1 MRPLRI
7 LSAALLLTVAAA
19 SSASGAGSS
28 VPFDYTPDPAL
39 RTASRGEL
47 ETRIRRACVIVQA
60 RQQGVGEAQLAR
72 PCGCYALRTLR
83 SFTPAELQSY
93 RDTGVFNDTAR
104 AKAQQ
109 ALEACLRP

>member
-1 MRPLRI
+1 MRPLRL
-7 LSAALLLTVAAA
+7 LSAALLLAVAASPA
-19 SSASGAGSS
+19 LGAGSS

-47 ETRIRRACVIVQA
+47 ETRIKRACVIVQA
-60 RQQGVGEAQLAR
+60 RQQGVSEAQLTR

-83 SFTPAELQSY
+83 SFTPAELQAY

-104 AKAQQ
+104 VKAQQ
-109 ALEACLRP
+109 ALDACLKR